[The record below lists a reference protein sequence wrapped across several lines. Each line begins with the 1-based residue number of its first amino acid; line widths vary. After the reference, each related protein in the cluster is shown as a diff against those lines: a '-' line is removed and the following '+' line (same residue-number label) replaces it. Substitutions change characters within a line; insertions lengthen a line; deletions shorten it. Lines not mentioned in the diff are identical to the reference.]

1 MVRAGSR
8 IPSAVATEGEGE
20 LERREWRSYQLSAV
34 ETETAGGETAGKKG
48 RDVGTLDALSG
59 TRQVIEVAGE
69 VVLGN
74 GGVNFEEERLMM
86 ILG

>member
-8 IPSAVATEGEGE
+8 VPSAVATEGEGE
-20 LERREWRSYQLSAV
+20 LGRRDWRSYQLAAV
-34 ETETAGGETAGKKG
+34 ETETAGGEAAGKEG
-48 RDVGTLDALSG
+48 RDVGALDALSG
-59 TRQVIEVAGE
+59 TRQVVEVAGE

-74 GGVNFEEERLMM
+74 GGVDFKEERLMM